1 MIFNASADASGHY
14 TCSSVEGNYKTQHL
28 AYDLQMSASGTTAL
42 LHGVKEKEKTLVAMV
57 VVLSIILAL
66 LVIWNLYKGHF
77 PLPFS
82 HRRVKD
88 MENRG
93 EQSLHE
99 NQPPEHKIASSTVN
113 LNRNN
118 NHVNNQRYS
127 SSRETDRLSTTVG
140 SSGQITLKYTVDESE
155 IWVFMHRL
163 ANAAN
168 RHLHA
173 DQGHCG
179 WLLFCSC

>member
-1 MIFNASADASGHY
+1 MIFNTSADASGHY

-42 LHGVKEKEKTLVAMV
+42 LHGVKEKEKTLVTMV

-77 PLPFS
+77 ALPFS

-155 IWVFMHRL
+155 I
-163 ANAAN
+163 
-168 RHLHA
+168 
-173 DQGHCG
+173 
-179 WLLFCSC
+179 